1 MTSDKTTK
9 IAFSQLTGRDV
20 KVAIIDSGIETEHP
34 KIRRVAGGIGLTV
47 KSGER
52 VIQQPDHADC
62 AGHGTACAGIIQK
75 KAPDAELYSI
85 RIFDETLSADGHALV
100 AAIQWATEQRVDVIN
115 LSLGTTD
122 AAYKDVIS
130 EACQR
135 AVEAGVILI
144 AAEHNDGVPS
154 YPANLPDVIG
164 VTGGKIY
171 DRYGYYYRP
180 GNTIECVARGD
191 EQRVCWKD
199 GREIMISGTSYA
211 APHIT
216 GIVALIREAYPNATP
231 KEVREMLKANALE
244 ERIEGISNAAT
255 HMPPSFS
262 ASFLEQ
268 SDISNYD
275 WINKAALY
283 PYNKEMHALIR
294 FRDLL
299 HFEITAVADPVGKG
313 LVGKDPGEAIGT
325 EPAGLKVVPNLQKA
339 LRGADTLILG
349 YVDQLGRISKRD
361 LLRESIQAALDRG
374 VHVFSFLQVPTGI
387 YGDLYAQARKKG
399 LRIVYPSISVG
410 EVQNILRKDQKS
422 TPVDVPVL
430 GVFGTSSQQ
439 GKFTLQLALRRK
451 LIQMGYKVG
460 QIGTEHHAELFG
472 MDLAFPMGYASPLE
486 LPLQVYVPY
495 LDYKMREINRKKQPE
510 IILIGSQSGTIPYDV
525 NEHKTHSLS
534 SIAFMLGT
542 KPDACILVVN
552 SIDANDYIR
561 DTMDGIRA
569 VCKAPTIL
577 LAMSDKEKHIRAA
590 YGRTSITPRQ
600 MSREE
605 INQKLCHLKDTFA
618 LPAVEI
624 VSEQGQQEIVETV
637 IQHFAS
643 QEEVPCTTTNT
654 STGG

>member
-1 MTSDKTTK
+1 MTTDKTTK
-9 IAFSQLTGRDV
+9 IAFSQLTGRNV

-34 KIRRVAGGIGLTV
+34 KIGRVAGGIGLTV

-62 AGHGTACAGIIQK
+62 AGHGTACAGIIHK

-85 RIFDETLSADGHALV
+85 CIFDETLSADGHALV
-100 AAIQWATEQRVDVIN
+100 AAIQWATEQGVDVVN

-122 AAYKDVIS
+122 AAYKEVIS
-130 EACQR
+130 EACQC
-135 AVEAGVILI
+135 AVEAGIVLI

-216 GIVALIREAYPNATP
+216 GIVALIREAYPNAIL
-231 KEVREMLKANALE
+231 KEVREILRANALE

-255 HMPPSFS
+255 QIAPSFPD
-262 ASFLEQ
+262 SFLEQ
-268 SDISNYD
+268 SDND
-275 WINKAALY
+275 WIKKAALY
-283 PYNKEMHALIR
+283 PYNKEMHALVR

-313 LVGKDPGEAIGT
+313 LVGRDPGEAIGT
-325 EPAGLKVVPNLQKA
+325 ESTGLKVVPNLQKA
-339 LRGADTLILG
+339 LRDADTLILG

-361 LLRESIQAALDRG
+361 LLRESIQTALDQG
-374 VHVFSFLQVPTGI
+374 VHVFSFLQVPAGI

-399 LRIVYPSISVG
+399 LRIVYPSISMG
-410 EVQNILRKDQKS
+410 EVQNILQKDQKS

-552 SIDANDYIR
+552 SIDADDYIR

-590 YGRTSITPRQ
+590 YGRTMINPQQ
-600 MSREE
+600 MSREQIDE
-605 INQKLCHLKDTFA
+605 KLQYLEQTFN

-624 VSEQGQQEIVETV
+624 VSEEGQQKMLKTV
-637 IQHFAS
+637 LQFFVAS
-643 QEEVPCTTTNT
+643 EDTTA
-654 STGG
+654 